1 MVLVKRKEEM
11 KMKTSNEIK
20 KHLKEKGVEIKG
32 LKIKVEKLYNFI
44 WITLNG
50 QEREIVEKIVTE
62 FTGLK
67 PYEIHFNQKEG
78 RKMTKK
84 DKIKIAMLL
93 SGYRK
98 LAKNVEGMD
107 RTEPL
112 FETYISIG
120 RALDEYIFDM
130 GQRLKISH
138 HETIEML
145 NKIIDEEYL

>member
-1 MVLVKRKEEM
+1 MTNR
-11 KMKTSNEIK
+11 EIK
-20 KHLKEKGVEIKG
+20 
-32 LKIKVEKLYNFI
+32 
-44 WITLNG
+44 
-50 QEREIVEKIVTE
+50 
-62 FTGLK
+62 
-67 PYEIHFNQKEG
+67 
-78 RKMTKK
+78 
-84 DKIKIAMLL
+84 KIAMLL